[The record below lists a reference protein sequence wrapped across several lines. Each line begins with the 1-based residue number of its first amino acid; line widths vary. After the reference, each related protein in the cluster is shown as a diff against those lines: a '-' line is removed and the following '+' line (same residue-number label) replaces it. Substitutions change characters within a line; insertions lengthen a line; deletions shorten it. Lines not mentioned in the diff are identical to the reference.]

1 MTLTTLVIF
10 DINCFKKIVDFWDME
25 VADHVDS
32 PFLSSCMLVEHWKSS
47 IALGEHPFLIIFLS
61 GNRIVGFAP
70 LLMKSSFGL
79 RRANNLAYYINPD
92 FFYDDYREVGIDIMV
107 HYLFDELNCESV
119 ELTFE
124 NESANLMILKKICDR
139 KNINYEMLANEGQ
152 AIIPVKNSLDF
163 FKISLDRKTAKE
175 FRRISKKID
184 RIGSWKISCCSMNCS
199 SIEKIREIERF
210 SWKTNLRGKQR
221 AAKDL
226 GLECII
232 NGAQVNRNC
241 KASFESEVWI
251 LNINEIPTAYV
262 IAVKRN
268 KTLFLL
274 KTSFD
279 LRFKEFWPGKF
290 LMNNLI
296 ERVFI
301 NKIFDN
307 IDLISN
313 LHFVHTWKPLV
324 KKRTTVKLSR
334 NSLLSKAI
342 FIVFENRISHKS
354 LQIIERFRWDRML
367 RQKESK
373 KLVQKSGVQ
382 KDRYI

>member
-1 MTLTTLVIF
+1 MTLSTLVIF

-32 PFLSSCMLVEHWKSS
+32 PFISSCMLVEHWKVS
-47 IALGEHPFLIIFLS
+47 IALGEHPFLMIFLS
-61 GNRIVGFAP
+61 RNRIVGFAP
-70 LLMKSSFGL
+70 LLVKSSFGL
-79 RRANNLAYYINPD
+79 RRVSNLAYYIYPD
-92 FFYDDYREVGIDIMV
+92 FFADDYREVGIDIMV
-107 HYLFDELNCESV
+107 SFLFEQFNCESV
-119 ELTFE
+119 DITFE
-124 NESANLMILKKICDR
+124 NESANLIFLKKICDR
-139 KNINYEMLANEGQ
+139 RNIPYKMLANEGQ

-163 FKISLDRKTAKE
+163 FKRSLDRKTGKE

-184 RIGSWKISCCSMNCS
+184 KTGSWKIYCCSINCNS
-199 SIEKIREIERF
+199 LEKIREIERL

-226 GLECII
+226 GLECIL
-232 NGAQVNRNC
+232 NGAQVNSDC
-241 KASFESEVWI
+241 KAFFESEVWI
-251 LNINEIPTAYV
+251 LDINEVPIAYV

-296 ERVFI
+296 ERVFTS
-301 NKIFDN
+301 KIFEN
-307 IDLISN
+307 IDFITN
-313 LHFVHTWKPLV
+313 LQFIHVWKPLV
-324 KKRTTVKLSR
+324 KKRTTVRISR
-334 NSLLSKAI
+334 NSLLSKVN
-342 FIVFENRISHKS
+342 FLVYENRISQKS
-354 LQIIERFRWDRML
+354 LQIIERFRWERML

-373 KLVQKSGVQ
+373 KRVQKSGL
-382 KDRYI
+382 